1 MIHRLTSDK
10 PVMAEKAEGK
20 EVFSEN
26 LPYHNA
32 IVKKPWGYEYL
43 AFENEFVAIW
53 ILHIVPK
60 RKTSMHCHPRK
71 KPVYFFFPV
80 QQRSDTRKVP

>member
-1 MIHRLTSDK
+1 
-10 PVMAEKAEGK
+10 VVAAEVDACGVTDET
-20 EVFSEN
+20 

-43 AFENEFVAIW
+43 AFENEYVAIW
-53 ILHIVPK
+53 ILHIIRK

-71 KPVYFFFPV
+71 KTGLILQAGFLAGM
-80 QQRSDTRKVP
+80 TMH